1 MLEVCMISI
10 KSVSDLQNNNELLPD
25 AADESHVS
33 LIKILLAELKKGED
47 SAAKNGYGDRVLMSM
62 ETYEKNLY
70 LANVYGKLEEAKQD
84 MKNVKYSSVED
95 AVARIRKSHGL

>member
-1 MLEVCMISI
+1 MISI

-25 AADESHVS
+25 AADESHAS

-47 SAAKNGYGDRVLMSM
+47 SAAKNGYGDMVLMSM
-62 ETYEKNLY
+62 ETYEKNLF

-84 MKNVKYSSVED
+84 MKNGKYSSVED

>member
-1 MLEVCMISI
+1 MISI

-47 SAAKNGYGDRVLMSM
+47 SAAKNGYGDMVLMSM
-62 ETYEKNLY
+62 ETYEKNLF

-84 MKNVKYSSVED
+84 MKNGKYSSVED

>member
-47 SAAKNGYGDRVLMSM
+47 SAAKNGYGDMVLMSM
-62 ETYEKNLY
+62 ETYEKNLF
-70 LANVYGKLEEAKQD
+70 LANVYGKLEEAKQN
-84 MKNVKYSSVED
+84 MKNGKYSSVED

>member
-1 MLEVCMISI
+1 MISI

>member
-10 KSVSDLQNNNELLPD
+10 KSVSDLQNNNELLQD

-33 LIKILLAELKKGED
+33 LAKILLAELKKGED
-47 SAAKNGYGDRVLMSM
+47 SAAKNGYGDMVLMSM
-62 ETYEKNLY
+62 ETYEKNLF

-84 MKNVKYSSVED
+84 MKNGKYSSVED

>member
-10 KSVSDLQNNNELLPD
+10 KSVSDLQNNNELLLD

-47 SAAKNGYGDRVLMSM
+47 SAAKAFPASEAELLCRSYADASGIRGNNRESGAGEAAQPGGR
-62 ETYEKNLY
+62 T
-70 LANVYGKLEEAKQD
+70 ANI
-84 MKNVKYSSVED
+84 SVRRQRAD
-95 AVARIRKSHGL
+95 HF

>member
-47 SAAKNGYGDRVLMSM
+47 SVH
-62 ETYEKNLY
+62 TQ
-70 LANVYGKLEEAKQD
+70 GK
-84 MKNVKYSSVED
+84 YF
-95 AVARIRKSHGL
+95 

>member
-10 KSVSDLQNNNELLPD
+10 KSVSDLQNNNELLQD

-62 ETYEKNLY
+62 ETYEKNLF

-84 MKNVKYSSVED
+84 MKNGKYSSVED